1 MKELIKEV
9 LIALAIVL
17 CITAVIKPTIVRGS
31 SMEPSLNEGDYLIVN
46 KLAYCSHSP
55 RRGDII
61 VLKNSNSTST
71 LEDKLLIKRVCA
83 IAGDDI
89 SIDGSVVSVNGA
101 IIDEHYLSNDP
112 IQEDITKKWDV
123 PQGCVFVMGDHRS
136 VSLDSRSDEVG
147 FIEENDIVG
156 RAIVRL
162 YPFSQITCLENP
174 FTQ

>member
-1 MKELIKEV
+1 MKQFLKDV
-9 LIALAIVL
+9 VIAFSIVL
-17 CITAVIKPTIVRGS
+17 CLTAVIKPTIVRGS
-31 SMEPSLNEGDYLIVN
+31 SMEPSLNEGDYLIIN
-46 KLAYCSHSP
+46 QLAYCSHSP
-55 RRGDII
+55 KRGDVI
-61 VLKNSNSTST
+61 VLKNSNAAGT
-71 LEDKLLIKRVCA
+71 LEDKLLIKRICA
-83 IAGDDI
+83 VAGDEI

-101 IIDEHYLSNDP
+101 VVNENYLSNDP
-112 IQEDITKKWDV
+112 IQEDITRKWNV

-174 FTQ
+174 FSQ